1 MANARSR
8 YSRARL
14 RAKARRPRK
23 RGGSLGWGLGIAIV
37 LVLGVG
43 AIVVSRA
50 ATSYPAGQ
58 GPNDHWHAAF
68 GANVCGQWVPNPAQ
82 FLTQHDNPS
91 LQAGIHTHNDGI
103 IHFEPYFGPNA
114 ADDAAHATVGRW
126 FKYGGW
132 QLNTTSFN
140 FNGVSKKNGDTC
152 PATAGKK
159 AQKGVV
165 TWAVNKKEHSGN
177 LGDFA
182 PNNGDSVVLAFLPA
196 GRNAASP
203 RRPAVEEEPSER
215 RQCGEQF
222 DADPER
228 ATPAHNARNNAGV
241 YAGVDSVKAIVL
253 VGGEGTR
260 LRPLTYTTPKPLLPI
275 ANQAF
280 LERQLAWLARHGVD
294 EVVLSLGYLPDAFRE
309 HFPDDRFEDVKL
321 RYRVES
327 EPLGTAGG
335 IQYAAD
341 GIDER
346 LVVCNGDVLTSLD
359 LGAMVAFHTAR
370 GADATIALTQVADP
384 SAFGVVSTGD
394 DGEVRAFVEKPPP
407 GAAPSDWINAGT
419 YVLEPSVLDRI
430 PPDLKVSIERETF
443 PHMVAEPG
451 RLYAMRSDAYWLDI
465 GTPDTYLQAHT
476 DVLAGRLG
484 MPPAPGAIE
493 RSPGLWVQGDANIH
507 ADARVEAPVLVGPGS
522 TIAAGA
528 RVAGSV
534 LGAGCV
540 VDTGARVLRSVLF
553 DGARLD
559 TEAEAIDAVIGSDAV
574 LAADAIATDQ
584 TVVGAAAIVTEGSR
598 VSGARIHLARGTW

>member
-1 MANARSR
+1 
-8 YSRARL
+8 
-14 RAKARRPRK
+14 
-23 RGGSLGWGLGIAIV
+23 
-37 LVLGVG
+37 
-43 AIVVSRA
+43 
-50 ATSYPAGQ
+50 
-58 GPNDHWHAAF
+58 
-68 GANVCGQWVPNPAQ
+68 
-82 FLTQHDNPS
+82 
-91 LQAGIHTHNDGI
+91 
-103 IHFEPYFGPNA
+103 
-114 ADDAAHATVGRW
+114 
-126 FKYGGW
+126 
-132 QLNTTSFN
+132 
-140 FNGVSKKNGDTC
+140 
-152 PATAGKK
+152 
-159 AQKGVV
+159 
-165 TWAVNKKEHSGN
+165 
-177 LGDFA
+177 
-182 PNNGDSVVLAFLPA
+182 
-196 GRNAASP
+196 
-203 RRPAVEEEPSER
+203 
-215 RQCGEQF
+215 
-222 DADPER
+222 
-228 ATPAHNARNNAGV
+228 
-241 YAGVDSVKAIVL
+241 VKAIVL

-335 IQYAAD
+335 IKYAAD

-359 LGAMVAFHTAR
+359 LGAMVAFHTER

-394 DGEVRAFVEKPPP
+394 DGEVRAFIEKPPP

-419 YVLEPSVLDRI
+419 YVLEPSVLDHI
-430 PPDLKVSIERETF
+430 PPGLKVSIERETF

-465 GTPDTYLQAHT
+465 GTPDTYLQAHA

-484 MPPAPGAIE
+484 MPPAPGAVE
-493 RSPGLWVQGDANIH
+493 RSPGLWVQGDVSID

-528 RVAGSV
+528 RIAGSV
-534 LGAGCV
+534 LGAGCM

-559 TEAEAIDAVIGSDAV
+559 TEAEAIDSVIGSEAV

-584 TVVGAAAIVTEGSR
+584 TIVGPAAIVTAGSR
-598 VSGARIHLARGTW
+598 VSGARIHLARGAW